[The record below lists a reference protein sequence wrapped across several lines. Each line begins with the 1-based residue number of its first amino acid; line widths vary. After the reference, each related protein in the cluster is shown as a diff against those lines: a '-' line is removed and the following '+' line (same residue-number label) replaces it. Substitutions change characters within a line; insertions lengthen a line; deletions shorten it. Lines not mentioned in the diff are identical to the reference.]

1 MKILANDGI
10 SEAGKI
16 ALEKAGYTVI
26 TDKVSQEELANY
38 LQTHSI
44 DILLVRSATTAR
56 KELIDACPSLKLIG
70 RGGVGMDNIDVSYA
84 REKGLTVINTPAS
97 SSQSVAELVMGH
109 MFSIARFLHD
119 SYKNMGAGDF
129 NALKKAYGK
138 GVELRGKTLVIVGF
152 GRIGQALASYA
163 LGAGMK
169 VIGVSKVR
177 KLVGVD
183 ISIGEHK
190 MTLDV
195 QCTENLNEV
204 LPLADYLSL
213 HVPKQPNGAAVIGAD
228 EFARMKKGVRIVN
241 AARGGVVDE
250 NALLEALENGTVS
263 FAGLDVYNNE
273 PNPDSRLIN
282 HPKIACTPH
291 IGAATNEAQDRIG
304 EELAA
309 LIVQQFGNRT
319 Q

>member
-10 SEAGKI
+10 SDAGKKS
-16 ALEKAGYTVI
+16 LEQAGYQVI
-26 TDKVSQEELANY
+26 TDKVSQDALANY
-38 LQTHSI
+38 LQTYSI
-44 DILLVRSATTAR
+44 DMLLVRSATTAR

-97 SSQSVAELVMGH
+97 SSQSVAELVMGQ
-109 MFSIARFLHD
+109 MFSVSRFLHD
-119 SYKNMGAGDF
+119 SYKNMGSGDF
-129 NALKKAYGK
+129 NSLKKAYGK

-163 LGAGMK
+163 LGAGMT
-169 VIGVSKVR
+169 VIGVNKDRGV
-177 KLVGVD
+177 VGID
-183 ISIGEHK
+183 LTIGEH
-190 MTLDV
+190 TLTVEV
-195 QCTENLNEV
+195 QCTDNLNEV
-204 LPLADYLSL
+204 LPHADYLSL
-213 HVPKQPNGAAVIGAD
+213 HVPKQPNGEAVIGAN
-228 EFARMKKGVRIVN
+228 EFSRMKKGIRIVN
-241 AARGGVVDE
+241 AARGGVIDE

-273 PNPDSRLIN
+273 PNPDPRLIN

-304 EELAA
+304 EELAS
-309 LIVQQFGNRT
+309 LIIAQYGKF
-319 Q
+319 

>member
-10 SEAGKI
+10 SDAGKKS
-16 ALEKAGYTVI
+16 LEQAGYQVI
-26 TDKVSQEELANY
+26 TDKVSQDALTNY

-44 DILLVRSATTAR
+44 DMLLVRSATTAR

-97 SSQSVAELVMGH
+97 SSQSVAELVMGQ
-109 MFSIARFLHD
+109 MFSVSRFLHD
-119 SYKNMGAGDF
+119 SYKNMGSGDF
-129 NALKKAYGK
+129 NSLKKAYGK

-163 LGAGMK
+163 LGAGMT
-169 VIGVSKVR
+169 VIGVNQDRGV
-177 KLVGVD
+177 VGID
-183 ISIGEHK
+183 LTIGEH
-190 MTLDV
+190 TLTVEV
-195 QCTENLNEV
+195 QCTDNLNEV
-204 LPLADYLSL
+204 LPNADYLSL
-213 HVPKQPNGAAVIGAD
+213 HVPKQPNGDAVIGAN
-228 EFARMKKGVRIVN
+228 EFSRMKKGIRIVN
-241 AARGGVVDE
+241 AARGGVIDE

-273 PNPDSRLIN
+273 PNPDPRLIN

-304 EELAA
+304 EELAS
-309 LIVQQFGNRT
+309 LIIAQYGKF
-319 Q
+319 

>member
-10 SEAGKI
+10 SDAGKK
-16 ALEKAGYTVI
+16 ALEQEGYQVI
-26 TDKVSQEELANY
+26 TDKVSQDALANY

-44 DILLVRSATTAR
+44 DMLLVRSATTAR

-97 SSQSVAELVMGH
+97 SSQSVAELVMGQ
-109 MFSIARFLHD
+109 MFSVSRFLHD
-119 SYKNMGAGDF
+119 SYKNMGSGDF
-129 NALKKAYGK
+129 NSLKKAYGK

-163 LGAGMK
+163 LGAGMT
-169 VIGVSKVR
+169 VIGVNKDPGV
-177 KLVGVD
+177 VGID
-183 ISIGEHK
+183 LAIGEHK
-190 MTLDV
+190 LTVDV
-195 QCTENLNEV
+195 QCTDNLNEV
-204 LPLADYLSL
+204 LPHADYLSL
-213 HVPKQPNGAAVIGAD
+213 HVPKQPNGDAVIGAN
-228 EFARMKKGVRIVN
+228 EFSRMKKGIRIVN
-241 AARGGVVDE
+241 AARGGVIDE

-273 PNPDSRLIN
+273 PNPDPRLIN

-304 EELAA
+304 EELAS
-309 LIVQQFGNRT
+309 LIIAQYGKF
-319 Q
+319 

>member
-10 SEAGKI
+10 SDAGKKS
-16 ALEKAGYTVI
+16 LEQAGYQVI
-26 TDKVSQEELANY
+26 TDKVSQDALANY

-44 DILLVRSATTAR
+44 DMLLVRSATTAR

-97 SSQSVAELVMGH
+97 SSQSVAELVMGQ
-109 MFSIARFLHD
+109 MFSVSRFLHD
-119 SYKNMGAGDF
+119 SYKNMGSGDF
-129 NALKKAYGK
+129 NSLKKAYGK

-163 LGAGMK
+163 LGAGMT
-169 VIGVSKVR
+169 VIGVNKDRGV
-177 KLVGVD
+177 VG
-183 ISIGEHK
+183 IGLNIGEH
-190 MTLDV
+190 TLTVEV
-195 QCTENLNEV
+195 QCTDNLNEV
-204 LPLADYLSL
+204 LPHADYLSL
-213 HVPKQPNGAAVIGAD
+213 HVPKQPNGEAVIGAN
-228 EFARMKKGVRIVN
+228 EFSRMKKGIRIVN
-241 AARGGVVDE
+241 AARGGVIDE

-273 PNPDSRLIN
+273 PNPDPRLLN

-304 EELAA
+304 EELAS
-309 LIVQQFGNRT
+309 LIIAQYGKF
-319 Q
+319 